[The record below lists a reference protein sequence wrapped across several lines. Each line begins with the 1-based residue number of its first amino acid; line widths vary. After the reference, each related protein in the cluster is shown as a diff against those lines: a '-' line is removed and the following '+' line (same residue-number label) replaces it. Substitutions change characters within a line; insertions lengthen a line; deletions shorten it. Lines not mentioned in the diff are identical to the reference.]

1 MILWIVKF
9 ILSKILDY
17 YKALLLLFLNLKL
30 SFFLLDDDP
39 QVDWMLRQG
48 RGAALSVVLKESPQ
62 LPWDEQYRIKLIK
75 TLLTQLAADRVP
87 ITQTA
92 VRSCGYLLQYLMNN
106 NESLPM
112 NLLSPF
118 VKTMNNNSNDVK
130 QLLARV
136 CLHLARTIPAEKMAP
151 ELLKLLLPMLVNG
164 TKEKNSYVKANS
176 EIALIAVLRL
186 KEGDDVHQVRKV
198 F

>member
-1 MILWIVKF
+1 
-9 ILSKILDY
+9 
-17 YKALLLLFLNLKL
+17 
-30 SFFLLDDDP
+30 
-39 QVDWMLRQG
+39 MLRQG

-62 LPWDEQYRIKLIK
+62 LPWDEQYRIRLVK
-75 TLLTQLAADRVP
+75 TLLTQLSADRVP

-92 VRSCGYLLQYLMNN
+92 VRSCGYLLQYLLNN
-106 NESLPM
+106 GEGLPM

-118 VKTMNNNSNDVK
+118 VKTMNNSSNDVK

-136 CLHLARTIPAEKMAP
+136 CLHLAKTVPPEKMAP

-164 TKEKNSYVKANS
+164 TKEKNGYVKANS

-186 KEGDDVHQVRKV
+186 KEGDEVHQVCVCLLLHKPPLV
-198 F
+198 ALLESHANVSIL